1 MADKK
6 FRRCS
11 DLKKMEQVVFRVD
24 PYYQGNKEVFFGNVI
39 NVYPESKRVDV
50 VYLEGYKSRSDAIPY
65 DDMLAVYDE
74 DGEWMSFGGVSGK
87 SILLKAE

>member
-1 MADKK
+1 MEYRK
-6 FRRCS
+6 CS
-11 DLKKMEQVVFRVD
+11 DLKEMEQVVFRVD

>member
-1 MADKK
+1 MEYRK
-6 FRRCS
+6 CS
-11 DLKKMEQVVFRVD
+11 DLKEMEQVVFRVD
-24 PYYQGNKEVFFGNVI
+24 PYYQGNKEVFFGDVI

>member
-1 MADKK
+1 
-6 FRRCS
+6 
-11 DLKKMEQVVFRVD
+11 MENGE
-24 PYYQGNKEVFFGNVI
+24 GNKEVFFGDVI

-74 DGEWMSFGGVSGK
+74 DGEWMSFGGVSSK

>member
-1 MADKK
+1 MSKEK

-39 NVYPESKRVDV
+39 NVYPENARVDV
-50 VYLEGYKSRSDAIPY
+50 VYLEGYHSRSDFIPY

-74 DGEWMSFGGVSGK
+74 DGEMMSFDGVSGR
-87 SILLKAE
+87 SVLLKAE

>member
-1 MADKK
+1 MAAKK

-24 PYYQGNKEVFFGNVI
+24 PYYQGNKEVFFGNVVG
-39 NVYPESKRVDV
+39 VYPESERVDV
-50 VYLEGYKSRSDAIPY
+50 VYLEGYKSRNDFIPY
-65 DDMLAVYDE
+65 DDILAVYDE
-74 DGEWMSFGGVSGK
+74 DGEVMSFGGVSGK

>member
-1 MADKK
+1 MSKK
-6 FRRCS
+6 NFRKCS
-11 DLKKMEQVVFRVD
+11 DLNKMEQVVFRID

-50 VYLEGYKSRSDAIPY
+50 VYLEGYKSRNDFIPY

-74 DGEWMSFGGVSGK
+74 DGKMMSFDGVSGK

>member
-1 MADKK
+1 MSKK
-6 FRRCS
+6 NFRKCS
-11 DLKKMEQVVFRVD
+11 DLNKMEQVVFRVD

-50 VYLEGYKSRSDAIPY
+50 VYLEGYKSRTDTIPY
-65 DDMLAVYDE
+65 NDMLAVYDE
-74 DGEWMSFGGVSGK
+74 NGELMSFGGVSGK

>member
-1 MADKK
+1 MEYRK
-6 FRRCS
+6 CS
-11 DLKKMEQVVFRVD
+11 DLKEMEQVVFRVD
-24 PYYQGNKEVFFGNVI
+24 PYYQENKEVFFGDVI

-65 DDMLAVYDE
+65 DDMFAVYDE

>member
-1 MADKK
+1 MSKEK

-11 DLKKMEQVVFRVD
+11 DLKKMEQVAFRVD

-39 NVYPESKRVDV
+39 NVYPENARVDV
-50 VYLEGYKSRSDAIPY
+50 VYLAGYHSRSDAIPY

-74 DGEWMSFGGVSGK
+74 DGEVMSFDGVSGR
-87 SILLKAE
+87 SVLLKAE

>member
-1 MADKK
+1 MSKEK

-24 PYYQGNKEVFFGNVI
+24 PYYQGNKEVFFGNVL
-39 NVYPESKRVDV
+39 RVHPNAHKV
-50 VYLEGYKSRSDAIPY
+50 SVIYLEGYHSRYDAIPY

-74 DGEWMSFGGVSGK
+74 DGEVMSFGGVSGR
-87 SILLKAE
+87 SVLLKAE